1 VPEKVLFLCENKEVI
16 MKIAIGTKN
25 QAKVQ
30 AVEKVCATYLETYEF
45 HVLSVPSNVSDQ
57 PIGDEETLLGAKNR
71 ALHALT
77 ESQADMSFGLEGGV
91 KELNGQ
97 LFVCNWGILHTKNG
111 QQFIA
116 GGAQIPLPEEVAAAI
131 RKGKELGPVMD
142 EYTKQVGIRHKD
154 GAVGVFTKGIV
165 NRGDMFEHIVKL
177 LIGQYF
183 KANQTQKTT

>member
-1 VPEKVLFLCENKEVI
+1 

-30 AVEKVCATYLETYEF
+30 AVEKVCSTYLETYDF
-45 HVLSVPSNVSDQ
+45 LALAVPSYVSDQ

-71 ALHALT
+71 ALLALK
-77 ESQADMSFGLEGGV
+77 ELQAEMSFGLEGGV

-97 LFVCNWGILHTKNG
+97 LFVCNWGVLHTKNG

-131 RKGKELGPVMD
+131 RKGEELGPVMD
-142 EYTKQVGIRHKD
+142 AYTKQVGIRHKE
-154 GAVGVFTKGIV
+154 GAVGVFTNGIV

-183 KANQTQKTT
+183 NANQTQKTT